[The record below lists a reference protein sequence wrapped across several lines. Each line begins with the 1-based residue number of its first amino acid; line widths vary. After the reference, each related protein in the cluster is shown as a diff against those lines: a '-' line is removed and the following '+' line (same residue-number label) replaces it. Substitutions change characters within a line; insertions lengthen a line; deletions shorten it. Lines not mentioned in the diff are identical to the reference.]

1 MLQKFSKKNLKE
13 IVEGT
18 NTLSGKAFDWF
29 VQSVIIISIIA
40 GSIET
45 IDSLTSF
52 QIRCLK
58 VIETVC
64 IVIFTIEL
72 LLRIT
77 VYDRGIRYIFSFY
90 GIIDLLSIIPYYLSF
105 AIDLRSLRALRLFRI
120 FRLLKM
126 TRYNKAVLR
135 FQKAFSRAKEELI
148 LFGCASVVFIF
159 LAANGIYFF
168 EGNVQPEAFGSI
180 PECLWWAVVT
190 LTTVGYGDS
199 YPITAGGKFFTF
211 LILGVGLAIVAVPSG
226 IIATSLSESKVE
238 KEHEEIE

>member
-1 MLQKFSKKNLKE
+1 MLQNFSKKNLKE

-40 GSIET
+40 GSLET

-52 QIRCLK
+52 QIRWLK

-90 GIIDLLSIIPYYLSF
+90 GIIDLL
-105 AIDLRSLRALRLFRI
+105 
-120 FRLLKM
+120 
-126 TRYNKAVLR
+126 
-135 FQKAFSRAKEELI
+135 
-148 LFGCASVVFIF
+148 
-159 LAANGIYFF
+159 
-168 EGNVQPEAFGSI
+168 
-180 PECLWWAVVT
+180 
-190 LTTVGYGDS
+190 
-199 YPITAGGKFFTF
+199 
-211 LILGVGLAIVAVPSG
+211 
-226 IIATSLSESKVE
+226 
-238 KEHEEIE
+238 

>member
-1 MLQKFSKKNLKE
+1 MLQKLSKKLLKE
-13 IVEGT
+13 IIEGT
-18 NTLSGKAFDWF
+18 DTLSGKAFDWF
-29 VQSVIIISIIA
+29 VQSVIVISIIA
-40 GSIET
+40 GSLET

-58 VIETVC
+58 IIETVC

-126 TRYNKAVLR
+126 TRYNK
-135 FQKAFSRAKEELI
+135 
-148 LFGCASVVFIF
+148 
-159 LAANGIYFF
+159 
-168 EGNVQPEAFGSI
+168 
-180 PECLWWAVVT
+180 
-190 LTTVGYGDS
+190 
-199 YPITAGGKFFTF
+199 
-211 LILGVGLAIVAVPSG
+211 
-226 IIATSLSESKVE
+226 
-238 KEHEEIE
+238 

>member
-1 MLQKFSKKNLKE
+1 MLQNFSKKNLKE

-18 NTLSGKAFDWF
+18 DTLPGKFFDWF
-29 VQSVIIISIIA
+29 IQCIIIISIIA
-40 GSIET
+40 GSLET
-45 IDSLTSF
+45 IDSLTGF

-58 VIETVC
+58 IIETVS

-72 LLRIT
+72 LLRIA
-77 VYDRGIRYIFSFY
+77 VYDRGIKYLLSFY
-90 GIIDLLSIIPYYLSF
+90 GIIDLLAIIPYYLSF
-105 AIDLRSLRALRLFRI
+105 AVDLRSLRALRLFRI

-126 TRYNKAVLR
+126 TRYNRAVLR
-135 FQKAFSRAKEELI
+135 FKKAFSRAKEELI
-148 LFGCASVVFIF
+148 LFGCASIVFIF

-168 EGNVQPEAFGSI
+168 EGDVQPEAFGSI

-211 LILGVGLAIVAVPSG
+211 LILGVGLAIVAIPSG
-226 IIATSLSESKVE
+226 IIATSLSETKSDKKHDE
-238 KEHEEIE
+238 ME